1 MEFKNLT
8 EKVKIPALGLGT
20 WKIGGGLIA
29 DHSHDDYYISIIR
42 YAASLGITHIDAAEM
57 YAGGHA
63 EELVGEA
70 IKKFNRQNF
79 FITTKVSPQH
89 LNYDQILKSCE
100 LSLKRL
106 QTNYIDLYLIH
117 WPNPQA
123 NMNNV
128 MAAFDRLVVTKQIKF
143 IGVSNFSVRQ
153 LADAQKY
160 AQNKIVCNQVEY
172 NLLNLEPEKELLPF
186 CQKEKIILTAYS
198 PLAQGAI
205 GRRFDLINRLSQ
217 KYSKTPVQITL
228 RYLMDQPQVIV
239 IPKAASRQHLDEI
252 AGTLGWHLEKSDI
265 EQIRKKFST
274 KKHFGL

>member
-1 MEFKNLT
+1 
-8 EKVKIPALGLGT
+8 
-20 WKIGGGLIA
+20 
-29 DHSHDDYYISIIR
+29 
-42 YAASLGITHIDAAEM
+42 
-57 YAGGHA
+57 
-63 EELVGEA
+63 
-70 IKKFNRQNF
+70 
-79 FITTKVSPQH
+79 
-89 LNYDQILKSCE
+89 
-100 LSLKRL
+100 
-106 QTNYIDLYLIH
+106 
-117 WPNPQA
+117 
-123 NMNNV
+123 

-274 KKHFGL
+274 KKHFGLF